1 MHSPEERKPLERIIL
16 GRLFYPPKRKHWTFV
31 QERICKLEKQG
42 KIRINEDIEYID
54 IFENKVKGMPQYLTG
69 KEELLDSNWTD
80 ISGYSQTQGFPTE
93 NSEIP
98 LKRVIEST
106 SSEGDLV
113 IDFFL
118 GSGTTPAVAHK
129 LKRKWI
135 GIEIGEHF
143 WTVIL
148 PRMKK
153 GLAYDKSGIS
163 KEKDVKE
170 KYNEKT
176 SGDFFKY
183 HTLEQY

>member
-1 MHSPEERKPLERIIL
+1 
-16 GRLFYPPKRKHWTFV
+16 
-31 QERICKLEKQG
+31 
-42 KIRINEDIEYID
+42 
-54 IFENKVKGMPQYLTG
+54 
-69 KEELLDSNWTD
+69 
-80 ISGYSQTQGFPTE
+80 
-93 NSEIP
+93 
-98 LKRVIEST
+98 EST
-106 SSEGDLV
+106 SNEGDLV

-129 LKRKWI
+129 LKRKRI
-135 GIEIGEHF
+135 RIEIGEHF

-153 GLAYDKSGIS
+153 VLAYDKSGIS

-183 HTLEQY
+183 HTLE